1 MLYNNAEQNQQVDIF
16 DLTRSKPKPKKKKK
30 KKITKESNRLALE
43 SLDLSLSDLY
53 DSVHDLCICST
64 DIRNNID
71 VHPSVLGDKF
81 FKVYHF
87 TIVCL
92 DNLDLIKSKIDKSTY
107 YFLNYTFMRI
117 QGICNNYFFAE
128 SLKVSNAK
136 GDLTSACYQ
145 ILDHLVRTDLV
156 DYKKDFPDMPD
167 TKHKAHFKNWV
178 KQVDHFLPESESE
191 IDHKYVHRY

>member
-1 MLYNNAEQNQQVDIF
+1 MLYNSAEQNQELDIF
-16 DLTRSKPKPKKKKK
+16 DLTRSKPKKKKK

-43 SLDLSLSDLY
+43 SLDLSDLY
-53 DSVHDLCICST
+53 DSVYNLCICST
-64 DIRNNID
+64 DIRNNVD
-71 VHPSVLGDKF
+71 VHPSVLGDKI

-92 DNLDLIKSKIDKSTY
+92 DDLSLIKSKIDKSTY

-117 QGICNNYFFAE
+117 QGICNNYVFAE